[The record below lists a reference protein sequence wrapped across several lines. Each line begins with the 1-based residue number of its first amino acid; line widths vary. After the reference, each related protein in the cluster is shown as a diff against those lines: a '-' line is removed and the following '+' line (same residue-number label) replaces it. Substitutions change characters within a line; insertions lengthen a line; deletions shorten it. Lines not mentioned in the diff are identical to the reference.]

1 MSILNLNYFEIFDIE
16 VEISINIDQL
26 NKKYFSLQSKF
37 HPDKFADSSNLEK
50 SMATRISTYIND
62 GYNTLSDFVSR
73 VDYILKINDFIIDDN
88 QTFKNSSFLSEQMI
102 ISDKISEAQPNE
114 YDQIK
119 NEITEKIK
127 LLIPKMKSN
136 LSNHEFDI
144 LYQNNSMMKF
154 YKKNINQLSIS
165 DGTDTNI

>member
-88 QTFKNSSFLSEQMI
+88 QTFKNSSFLNEQMI

>member
-102 ISDKISEAQPNE
+102 ISDKI
-114 YDQIK
+114 
-119 NEITEKIK
+119 
-127 LLIPKMKSN
+127 L
-136 LSNHEFDI
+136 
-144 LYQNNSMMKF
+144 
-154 YKKNINQLSIS
+154 
-165 DGTDTNI
+165 

>member
-16 VEISINIDQL
+16 VEISINIDHL
-26 NKKYFSLQSKF
+26 NKKYFSLQSRF

-102 ISDKISEAQPNE
+102 ISDKISVAKPNE
-114 YDQIK
+114 YTQIK

-127 LLIPKMKSN
+127 LLIPKMKNN
-136 LSNHEFDI
+136 LSNREFDI

-154 YKKNINQLSIS
+154 YKKNINQLSIP
-165 DGTDTNI
+165 DGADTNI

>member
-62 GYNTLSDFVSR
+62 AYNTLSDLVER
-73 VDYILKINDFIIDDN
+73 VDYILQINN
-88 QTFKNSSFLSEQMI
+88 YSKEEHTTFKNTNFLTDQMMLSEKIENANPIQYKDIQNEISIEIKAI
-102 ISDKISEAQPNE
+102 ISEMQN
-114 YDQIK
+114 
-119 NEITEKIK
+119 
-127 LLIPKMKSN
+127 N
-136 LSNHEFDI
+136 LNNRDFDI
-144 LYQNNSMMKF
+144 LYENNSMIKF
-154 YKKNINQLSIS
+154 YKKNIRQLSI
-165 DGTDTNI
+165 

>member
-73 VDYILKINDFIIDDN
+73 VDYILQINDFIIDDN

>member
-73 VDYILKINDFIIDDN
+73 VDYILQINDFIIDDN

-102 ISDKISEAQPNE
+102 ISDRISEAQPNE

>member
-102 ISDKISEAQPNE
+102 ISDRISEAQPNE

>member
-127 LLIPKMKSN
+127 LLIPRMKNN

>member
-114 YDQIK
+114 YNQIK